1 MSAGDGG
8 LSGTHAPVA
17 MIARSPFVLL
27 ACLLAGCGGGYQTTL
42 LPTAEPNEL
51 AYQYRVEIPDGY
63 EVRSVDYD
71 AALVGLASGDS
82 SGTSTSVSGRS
93 VLSVYAVERET
104 GDEVVFVYDDIL
116 ARRTP
121 TALILLER
129 TAPEA
134 RAERR

>member
-1 MSAGDGG
+1 MTEAGGG
-8 LSGTHAPVA
+8 QSGTHLPAA
-17 MIARSPFVLL
+17 MLARSVFVLL
-27 ACLLAGCGGGYQTTL
+27 ACLLAGCGGGYRTTL
-42 LPTAEPNEL
+42 LPTAQPREL

-82 SGTSTSVSGRS
+82 SGTSTSVAGRG
-93 VLSVYAVERET
+93 VLAVYAVETAT
-104 GDEVVFVYDDIL
+104 GDEVVLVYDDIL

-121 TALILLER
+121 TAIVRIER
-129 TAPEA
+129 AGER